1 MKTAALI
8 LAAGE
13 ASRFG
18 SVKQLARI
26 GGKPMLQHCI
36 DTANSLF
43 PGAVYSVLGKNSDEV
58 CRYIS
63 STTIIINSQ
72 WQQGL
77 GSSIAIGVTHLQDDF
92 DAILVLLADQPRI
105 KSHHLEQLIELFDNQ
120 QVACTQYN
128 SHLGVPAIFGKA
140 YFNGLMNLN
149 GDKGGKEL
157 LESICPAPKALVLG
171 NVADDIDYP
180 EDLALLVQQIKTVKT
195 QESQIKKH

>member
-1 MKTAALI
+1 
-8 LAAGE
+8 
-13 ASRFG
+13 
-18 SVKQLARI
+18 
-26 GGKPMLQHCI
+26 
-36 DTANSLF
+36 
-43 PGAVYSVLGKNSDEV
+43 VLGKNSEEV
-58 CRYIS
+58 SRYIS

-72 WQQGL
+72 WQRGL
-77 GSSIAIGVTHLQDDF
+77 GSSIAIGVAHLQDDF

-105 KSHHLEQLIELFDNQ
+105 KSYHLEQLIELFDNQ

-140 YFNGLMNLN
+140 YFNALMNLN

-180 EDLALLVQQIKTVKT
+180 EDLAFLVQQIKTEKT